1 MYFYKTK
8 NSLWSKQTLE
18 NQSFSPLFSRKFSSF
33 YKCQPNFLYFMK
45 VLGQSSEIVEWDRI
59 KFPTIRAS
67 LDNKHLP
74 ILLMAVKKAI
84 FCSGLCSNL
93 FLIRRIV
100 RIIIFYLGKK
110 HLNQTEIWKKMLL
123 KRPNIGN
130 PFKLHVQTILLLIIH
145 YIYKMIWKKHN
156 CH

>member
-1 MYFYKTK
+1 MKYEDWYDIIFLCTFIKPRTHSEANRLWKT
-8 NSLWSKQTLE
+8 SF
-18 NQSFSPLFSRKFSSF
+18 FSPLFSRKFSSF

-45 VLGQSSEIVEWDRI
+45 VLGQSSEVVEWDRI

-110 HLNQTEIWKKMLL
+110 HLNQGRQKSGRKC
-123 KRPNIGN
+123 
-130 PFKLHVQTILLLIIH
+130 F
-145 YIYKMIWKKHN
+145 
-156 CH
+156 